1 MIVLDTNVLSELMK
15 QSPDTRVLAWVNAQ
29 PMQGLF
35 ITAVTH
41 AEILYGIGL
50 LPDGRKRTALAEAAD
65 AVFKEDF
72 AGRILPFDTAAAE
85 VYAPLMIRRRRA
97 GKPMS
102 QFDAQIAAI
111 ARSRGAAIATRNA
124 ADFTELDIE
133 IRNPWTTL

>member
-15 QSPDTRVLAWVNAQ
+15 QPADARVLAWVNAQ
-29 PMQGLF
+29 PMQTLF
-35 ITAVTH
+35 ITTVTY

-65 AVFKEDF
+65 AVFREDF
-72 AGRILPFDTAAAE
+72 AGRILPFDAAAAE
-85 VYAPLMIRRRRA
+85 AYAPLMIRRRRA

-111 ARSRGAAIATRNA
+111 ARSRGAAIATCNA
-124 ADFTELDIE
+124 ADFAALDIG
-133 IRNPWTTL
+133 ILNPWITL